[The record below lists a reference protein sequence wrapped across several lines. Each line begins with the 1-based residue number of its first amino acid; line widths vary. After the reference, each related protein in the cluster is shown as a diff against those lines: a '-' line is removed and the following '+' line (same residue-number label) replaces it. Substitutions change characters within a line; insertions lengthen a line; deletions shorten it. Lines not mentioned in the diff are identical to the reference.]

1 MVMIYAGGIP
11 VKIPMKKMTK
21 KLSLRLMP
29 KLRVPTMPVV
39 SLRLLVHFILV
50 F

>member
-1 MVMIYAGGIP
+1 VIIYAGGIH

-21 KLSLRLMP
+21 KLSLKLIP

-39 SLRLLVHFILV
+39 SLRSLAQLVLV